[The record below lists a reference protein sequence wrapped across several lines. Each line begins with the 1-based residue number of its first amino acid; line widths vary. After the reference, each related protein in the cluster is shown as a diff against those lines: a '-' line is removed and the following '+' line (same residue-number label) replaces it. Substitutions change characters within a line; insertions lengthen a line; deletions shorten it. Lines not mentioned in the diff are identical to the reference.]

1 LAKTP
6 ERTSMSSLERTP
18 ETFNKAKLADHD
30 FDGTTNDTG
39 EEAPGIKTV
48 NDGYKEGLDVAFG
61 PEAADVF
68 EAQGGH
74 NHRTPP
80 QIVEDI
86 TVVLRLGLVPADILS
101 KSKQVVD
108 VKQGIL
114 FDQIGAPLPDGALWP
129 RTTEGFRE
137 YWEAIYVAREHGR
150 LVDTAILSSGHT
162 PFIEKSFDV
171 HGLPQPDM
179 MITEEVINEFLFNS
193 IPPEYRGKPAP
204 LPLSISKIAWAA
216 KYGKA
221 IHEKGL
227 SESMNS
233 KILLVGDS
241 SRADGGLATN
251 VGVHFELL
259 DPAAPVET
267 WQKATEWALGS
278 RAVQKTYA

>member
-1 LAKTP
+1 
-6 ERTSMSSLERTP
+6 MSSLERTP

-179 MITEEVINEFLFNS
+179 MITEEVINE
-193 IPPEYRGKPAP
+193 
-204 LPLSISKIAWAA
+204 
-216 KYGKA
+216 
-221 IHEKGL
+221 KGL